1 MSDEVNFLHA
11 DKHQSLL
18 QVDTTFSLGL
28 VRHVQKNQ
36 AIFQYLCDISKKK
49 LGIY

>member
-18 QVDTTFSLGL
+18 QVDTTFFVGIGQACPKKPSKFSMSL
-28 VRHVQKNQ
+28 
-36 AIFQYLCDISKKK
+36 
-49 LGIY
+49 